1 MNGNIYHFELNKERT
16 ELLLPFNNS
25 ISDKV
30 VSSNET
36 YDVIIFGEGFGG
48 ITDIEVGPG
57 DGYLYILTFNDRQ
70 GTIYRI
76 TTNGSTLV

>member
-25 ISDKV
+25 LSDKV

-36 YDVIIFGEGFGG
+36 YDDEIVFGEGFGG
-48 ITDIEVGPG
+48 ITDIEVGAG
-57 DGYLYILTFNDRQ
+57 DGHLYILTFNERQ

-76 TTNGSTLV
+76 TTNGSI